1 MGNCCGGKGKGDLEQ
16 KGPNTLTAKNA
27 PKAKADEEEKKQEP
41 EPAPAPAPVASPE
54 EPPAAEEEPPA
65 TEPEKPTKP
74 AANATP
80 PDGSTPGIVSTKTA
94 DPIELGDYAR
104 DDEVSEVHG
113 STDWEAI
120 FETMKT
126 NAEALGKE
134 VSVRPSRKDPDDS

>member
-1 MGNCCGGKGKGDLEQ
+1 MGNCCGGKGKGDLEA
-16 KGPNTLTAKNA
+16 KGPSTLTAKNA
-27 PKAKADEEEKKQEP
+27 PKAKANEEEKKGEP
-41 EPAPAPAPVASPE
+41 EPAPAPVASPE

-65 TEPEKPTKP
+65 AEPEKPTKP

-80 PDGSTPGIVSTKTA
+80 SDGSTPGIVSTKTA
-94 DPIELGDYAR
+94 EPIELGDYGR

-113 STDWEAI
+113 STDWETI

-126 NAEALGKE
+126 NAETLGKE